1 MPCRTGSDPRLK
13 LALALVCQ
21 LCGRGKHGL
30 SPGQKFFPAHGV
42 CADIFPSWLVD
53 GKADLR
59 NIVDAIEQVEG
70 AQRIAGKLAVLLRR
84 HQDAE
89 PVLVVNDVE
98 KPVRYDDAVP
108 GAEAALDP
116 HIAGIVEPLLHKHQR
131 VGAAFPGLCHFLH
144 YEGAVPLGTVLHLLG
159 VVGQVLRG
167 VLHPA
172 AEGFFH
178 LIGAQLMAV
187 RSRPGHIRW
196 ACPHTPRR
204 AVPMAGS

>member
-1 MPCRTGSDPRLK
+1 M
-13 LALALVCQ
+13 
-21 LCGRGKHGL
+21 
-30 SPGQKFFPAHGV
+30 
-42 CADIFPSWLVD
+42 VD
-53 GKADLR
+53 GKADLSD
-59 NIVDAIEQVEG
+59 IVDAIEQVEG

-187 RSRPGHIRW
+187 GPLLAYSLGLSAYSSQSRADGGQLIHLWLAEAERKECLPIVSCLRLSERVRFLQK
-196 ACPHTPRR
+196 PFKLRR
-204 AVPMAGS
+204 VDI